1 MIITLTKESILTLKI
16 RFMNKLEQFKD
27 EINNTKVERKLK
39 LNKFI
44 QFYYFID
51 FSEDFDTA
59 VEQFNRLK

>member
-1 MIITLTKESILTLKI
+1 MEEEKFDIQDAEAMGRK
-16 RFMNKLEQFKD
+16 
-27 EINNTKVERKLK
+27 TKVSRKLK

-44 QFYYFID
+44 KFYYFID